1 MLGSLRRKTK
11 RNQRKQRGGAATL
24 GTTGWGS
31 WSAYPGAL
39 AWGNGTTAPAPLA
52 NGGQYTGPQ
61 STGAW
66 ASAPFPA
73 TLYGWQVE
81 AARTA
86 GNPDVFYHQR
96 PNDNTGASFS
106 PYVGT
111 PIGPLYNQPMF
122 KSATVGGRRSRR
134 SSRKIRHRK

>member
-1 MLGSLRRKTK
+1 MVDK
-11 RNQRKQRGGAATL
+11 RNTRRTLRGGGL
-24 GTTGWGS
+24 STTGWGS

-39 AWGNGTTAPAPLA
+39 AWGNGATAPAPLA

-111 PIGPLYNQPMF
+111 PIGPLYNQPMY
-122 KSATVGGRRSRR
+122 KSATVGGKRKQTRRRA
-134 SSRKIRHRK
+134 RKIRGRK

>member
-1 MLGSLRRKTK
+1 MVHRRKGTQ
-11 RNQRKQRGGAATL
+11 RRRRAQRTRKQRGGTSAL
-24 GTTGWGS
+24 PVTTWGS
-31 WSAYPGAL
+31 WAQYPGAL
-39 AWGNGTTAPAPLA
+39 AWGNGTSAPPPLA
-52 NGGQYTGPQ
+52 NGGQYTAPQ

-96 PNDNTGASFS
+96 PNDNSGASFS

-111 PIGPLYNQPMF
+111 PLSPLHYAAMYKP
-122 KSATVGGRRSRR
+122 ATTGGKRSR
-134 SSRKIRHRK
+134 KQK

>member
-1 MLGSLRRKTK
+1 MKSRSRRGT
-11 RNQRKQRGGAATL
+11 RRSKQSGG
-24 GTTGWGS
+24 GWGA

-39 AWGNGTTAPAPLA
+39 AWGNGQTAPPPLP

-66 ASAPFPA
+66 ASTPFPA
-73 TLYGWQVE
+73 TLYGWQV
-81 AARTA
+81 AAAQAA

-96 PNDNTGASFS
+96 PNDNSGASFS

-111 PIGPLYNQPMF
+111 PLSPLHYAAMY
-122 KSATVGGRRSRR
+122 KASGGRRRR
-134 SSRKIRHRK
+134 KSIKNRRKH

>member
-1 MLGSLRRKTK
+1 MPQTHT
-11 RNQRKQRGGAATL
+11 RKQRAKKSRKQSGGNV
-24 GTTGWGS
+24 WGA

-39 AWGNGTTAPAPLA
+39 AWGNGQTAPPPLP

-66 ASAPFPA
+66 ASTPFPA
-73 TLYGWQVE
+73 TLYGWQV
-81 AARTA
+81 AAAQAA

-111 PIGPLYNQPMF
+111 AISPLHIEPMY
-122 KSATVGGRRSRR
+122 KSASGGRRRR
-134 SSRKIRHRK
+134 AKTNKRRK